1 MVITI
6 KDADFSS
13 VKIGEVSNVLPYV
26 ARVTKCYINDAPSI
40 RIGYIDNSGAVQ
52 IYDVSGISK
61 VKIKA
66 KGSANAHVCGL
77 FFSNVP
83 TTYNGTI
90 ELTGNNDANALKSE
104 CGTWIQNIGASA
116 AQDYELE
123 VNVPSGASCLLIS
136 VGPSPANYDTYYA
149 EFLE

>member
-13 VKIGEVSNVLPYV
+13 VKIGEISNVLPYV
-26 ARVTKCYINDAPSI
+26 ARIKKCYINDRPAS

-66 KGSANAHVCGL
+66 KGSNTSHVCGL

-83 TTYNGTI
+83 TTYTGFI
-90 ELTGNNDANALKSE
+90 ELTSNNDASALKAE
-104 CGTWIQNIGASA
+104 CGTWVQNIEATEA
-116 AQDYELE
+116 ENYILE
-123 VNVPSGASCLLIS
+123 VYVPSGASCLLINIS
-136 VGPSPANYDTYYA
+136 NVVEYYNTYYV

>member
-13 VKIGEVSNVLPYV
+13 VKIGEVSNVLPYM
-26 ARVTKCYINDAPSI
+26 ARVKKCYINDNESI
-40 RIGYIDNSGAVQ
+40 RIGYIDNNGAVQ

-66 KGSANAHVCGL
+66 KGSAISHVCGL

-83 TTYNGTI
+83 TTYTGSI
-90 ELTGNNDANALKSE
+90 ELTSTNDANALKTA
-104 CGTWIQNIGASA
+104 CGTWVQNIEATVT
-116 AQDYELE
+116 QDYTLE
-123 VNVPSGASCLLIS
+123 VNVPSGASCLLIN
-136 VGPSPANYDTYYA
+136 VGSYIEYYDTYYA